1 MTEPESSPSSIDSAT
16 PWRTDVLAAI
26 VTTCCALPAVVAMW
40 DFTVDDS
47 LIAPRYAHQIVQGAG
62 YRFSAADGVT
72 DGVTPLGW
80 AYLLVPFARGG
91 VLSAWLAAK
100 WLGAASWLAGAA
112 LLGVAIG
119 RVSDSNRKWLAL
131 VLLALCT
138 PTAAWSVA
146 GMETGVV
153 LGLAAAAMAFRV
165 LRPSWSVPCA
175 AFLAAWR
182 PEALPWAL
190 VVAATP
196 GRGEHL
202 DGWRR
207 ARRLGMTL
215 VPSAAVGFIRW
226 LFFGQLQPLSLLA
239 KQPDFTLGYRYAVA
253 CFLLTGPIALLA
265 FRGLPTWV
273 RALQLSVL
281 VHLGAVAI
289 AGGDWMP
296 LSRLMVIS
304 LPGCMLAAAYI
315 FATGRPLW
323 AGLRLFVSA
332 AGLIFVAW
340 RVGPRAAKVGPTRLA
355 LVDAA
360 REKLQGRCAVGTVD
374 AGWVGAATESRI
386 VDFAGV
392 TDPAVA
398 AMSGGHT
405 SKHVPRGLLDARAV
419 DTVILLLAK
428 GAPVATP
435 WFESRFR
442 RYTEAYLA
450 PRLGAMG
457 FEAHSLRSGTLHYL
471 LATRTIACPLQA
483 NEEMR

>member
-1 MTEPESSPSSIDSAT
+1 MTEHDSSPDSTDSAP
-16 PWRTDVLAAI
+16 PWRADVLAAI
-26 VTTCCALPAVVAMW
+26 LTVCCALPGVILMW

-47 LIAPRYAHQIVQGAG
+47 LIAPRYAHHLVQGVG

-80 AYLLVPFARGG
+80 AHVLVPFARGG
-91 VLSAWLAAK
+91 VLSAWMAAK
-100 WLGAASWLAGAA
+100 WIGAASWLAGVA
-112 LLGVAIG
+112 LLGVAIR

-153 LGLAAAAMAFRV
+153 LGMAAAAMALRV

-175 AFLAAWR
+175 ALVAAWR

-190 VVAATP
+190 VIAATP
-196 GRGEHL
+196 GRDEHL
-202 DGWRR
+202 DGWQR
-207 ARRLGMTL
+207 ARRMGLTL
-215 VPSAAVGFIRW
+215 LPSASLGLLRW
-226 LFFGQLQPLSLLA
+226 LVFGQFQPLSLLA

-281 VHLGAVAI
+281 VHLAAMAM

-296 LSRLMVIS
+296 LSRLMVIA
-304 LPGCMLAAAYI
+304 LPGCMLAAAHI
-315 FATGRPLW
+315 FASGGPVW
-323 AGLRLFVSA
+323 AGLRLTVSA
-332 AGLIFVAW
+332 AGLLFVAW
-340 RVGPRAAKVGPTRLA
+340 RVGPRAAKVGTTRLA

-360 REKLQGRCAVGTVD
+360 REKLRGRCAVGTVD
-374 AGWVGAATESRI
+374 AGWVGAATASRI

-405 SKHVPRGLLDARAV
+405 SKQVPRGLLDARAV

-428 GAPVATP
+428 DARVATP

-457 FEAHSLRSGTLHYL
+457 FAAHSLRSGALHYL
-471 LATRTIACPLQA
+471 VATRTVACPLQA
-483 NEEMR
+483 QEQMR